1 VLLLDDIEKDHP
13 DIFNILLWVMDHG
26 TLTDNNGG
34 KVVVDIDAQEN
45 VRLEFAENS
54 EKAVSV

>member
-1 VLLLDDIEKDHP
+1 
-13 DIFNILLWVMDHG
+13 MDHG

-34 KVVVDIDAQEN
+34 KVVVDIDEQEN
-45 VRLEFAENS
+45 VRLEFAETG